1 MRTRRQLSLLVLK
14 NSLMNQQAR
23 TAATLPAPPTPSS
36 LFFFSSSSRR
46 PTTIQYTRS
55 RSYSSNITMSESG
68 SGSAN
73 PDLDSLFRQK
83 RILRT
88 KVKKDLKSMPSS
100 QKSQED
106 TAIQNLVLESSWF
119 KSSKRLCA
127 YISCTPLREVET
139 SQILEQI
146 LSHPP
151 KDQDNHTE
159 IKKKLYVPRVEDK
172 NCHMRMFNISSI
184 HDLIANSMNILEP
197 APEDSDGNQ
206 REDVMQASDPVDL
219 FLLPGLAFDK
229 SGRRLGRGGG
239 YYDTFLL
246 KYQALASERQW
257 KQPLLVALSY
267 SRQILDEGV
276 IPMTPHDVLVDALV
290 TSSGVIPISKT
301 ALERM

>member
-1 MRTRRQLSLLVLK
+1 MRTRKQLILLVLK
-14 NSLMNQQAR
+14 KSLMNQQAC
-23 TAATLPAPPTPSS
+23 TIASTLPALTPSP
-36 LFFFSSSSRR
+36 LFFFSSSSR
-46 PTTIQYTRS
+46 PTTIQYS
-55 RSYSSNITMSESG
+55 RSHSYSSSNITMSGSG
-68 SGSAN
+68 SGN
-73 PDLDSLFRQK
+73 LNNLDSLFQQK
-83 RILRT
+83 RILRR

-267 SRQILDEGV
+267 SRQILEEGV

>member
-1 MRTRRQLSLLVLK
+1 MRTRRQLILLVLK

-36 LFFFSSSSRR
+36 LFFFSSSRR

-55 RSYSSNITMSESG
+55 RSYSSNITMSGSG

-73 PDLDSLFRQK
+73 PDLDSLFQQK

-159 IKKKLYVPRVEDK
+159 IEKKLYVPRVEDK

-267 SRQILDEGV
+267 SRQILDEGI